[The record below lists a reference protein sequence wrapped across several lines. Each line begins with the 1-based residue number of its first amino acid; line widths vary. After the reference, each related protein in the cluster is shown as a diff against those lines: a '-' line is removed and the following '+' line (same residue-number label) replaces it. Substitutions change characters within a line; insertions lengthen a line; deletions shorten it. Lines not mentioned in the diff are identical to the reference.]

1 MGNNGFSR
9 TWGPSTPPDY
19 RAQAV
24 NQPAGDSHGAGGNT
38 LQELDLKVK
47 NIMIRHGNYDY
58 LSHSIAWDAA
68 IPDHTIPNSYFRSR
82 KPERFGNL
90 AWPPF
95 DPANPPGAFN
105 DANVCRIPAGYKYV
119 HGKDPV
125 AGVSRPGPNA
135 GRRINSIE
143 GED

>member
-1 MGNNGFSR
+1 
-9 TWGPSTPPDY
+9 
-19 RAQAV
+19 
-24 NQPAGDSHGAGGNT
+24 
-38 LQELDLKVK
+38 VK

-119 HGKDPV
+119 HGKDTV